1 MQTIRIMDL
10 YSRKLVERALE
21 REMGII
27 ESGIR
32 TARVRLR
39 DYEKKFKLASDRF
52 FRKYQEGKM
61 GDAPD
66 IMQWAMEVQALQKL
80 ESDRKALREIKL
92 VS

>member
-1 MQTIRIMDL
+1 MQMIRIMDL
-10 YSRKLVERALE
+10 SSRKLIERALE

-32 TARVRLR
+32 TTRMRLE
-39 DYEKKFKLASDRF
+39 DYEKKFKLTSSSF

-61 GDAPD
+61 GDAPE
-66 IMQWAMEVQALQKL
+66 IMRWAMEVQALQKL
-80 ESDRKALREIKL
+80 ESDQKALREIKL